1 LKNTIILVISII
13 IIVALAGFGLFS
25 AFRDFTNSA
34 LEPIQSANE
43 DIRTQ
48 VANVLHPT
56 PTIIPDPV
64 TIINAVRPMARLE
77 TIQYSVEKVV
87 AAEIGQ
93 QFLGDIFGDKL
104 LFIAHG
110 VVIAGIDL
118 SELTADDI
126 EMREGLLSVDL
137 PDPEVFIAT
146 LDNDKSYVYDR
157 QTGFLR
163 KSEINLET
171 QARQIAE
178 DEIYKAALTDGIL
191 EKANT
196 NAEMFME
203 RMLDDLGFEEV
214 VFKPYEPKPN
224 PIATM
229 EPEVNATPAQ

>member
-1 LKNTIILVISII
+1 MKNTIILVISII
-13 IIVALAGFGLFS
+13 IIVGLAGFGLFS
-25 AFRDFTNSA
+25 AFRDFANSA
-34 LEPIQSANE
+34 LEPIRSANE

-64 TIINAVRPMARLE
+64 TIINEVRLMARLE

-87 AAEIGQ
+87 TAEIGQ
-93 QFLGDIFGDKL
+93 QFLGDLFGDKL

-118 SELTADDI
+118 SELTADDL
-126 EMREGLLSVDL
+126 EMRDGLLTIDL

-157 QTGFLR
+157 QTGLLR
-163 KSEINLET
+163 KSEIDLET

-178 DEIYKAALTDGIL
+178 NEIYQAALADGIL
-191 EKANT
+191 EQANA
-196 NAEMFME
+196 NAELFME
-203 RMLDDLGFEEV
+203 RLLDDLGFEEV
-214 VFKPYEPKPN
+214 VFIPYEP
-224 PIATM
+224 
-229 EPEVNATPAQ
+229 EPVPVVTAEPGASPVPAQ